1 MTDYLDELSDID
13 HTLMSLF
20 LENELNTEEIAQL
33 VDKRERLLLS
43 LKEEGQI
50 TPDFKHSPEWLAA
63 VARTQQLVEQMQ
75 AKTGQIGEELKKYR
89 HGNKSVQRYKQ
100 FL

>member
-1 MTDYLDELSDID
+1 MTGYLDELSDLD
-13 HTLMSLF
+13 HDLMSLF
-20 LENELNTEEIAQL
+20 LESELNTEEITQL

-43 LKEEGQI
+43 LKEERQK
-50 TPDFKHSPEWLAA
+50 TPEFERSPEWLAA